1 MSLSPQKV
9 DFEAIWKD
17 LAEGVGKIVTLAGV
31 KGMPMYEIIYKL
43 CTAQPH
49 PYSEQ
54 LYNRLKKYLEDHVE
68 GVKKFILERQSDLL
82 VEYLKSWT
90 AYSTGSLYCNV
101 IFRYLN
107 QNWIKKRIEDSRNK
121 LAGHLYHSSTASE
134 VYEVNTVS
142 RRSDLKTRVFNALVL
157 VGTRHMEGAPIRCR

>member
-68 GVKKFILERQSDLL
+68 GVKKVKNLNRESRIQKITLILAN
-82 VEYLKSWT
+82 
-90 AYSTGSLYCNV
+90 AYTSIINNIVPY
-101 IFRYLN
+101 F
-107 QNWIKKRIEDSRNK
+107 
-121 LAGHLYHSSTASE
+121 
-134 VYEVNTVS
+134 
-142 RRSDLKTRVFNALVL
+142 
-157 VGTRHMEGAPIRCR
+157 